1 MNSGITYF
9 PLDVHLDDKFDLI
22 EAEFGLTGFAV
33 VVKLLQRIYGGQG
46 YYCEWTKDVAL
57 LFGKNLGFKPGDNVV
72 SEIVEAS
79 IRRGIFDRNLY
90 EKYQILTSRGI
101 QKRYFEAVS
110 RRVKV
115 EVKAEYLLVQVE
127 QNYKN
132 VYIFKE
138 NVDISSENVN
148 ISEQRKVEKR
158 KVNKSKVK
166 ETEAAD
172 VPQDLIDCYQNNIS
186 RNYITSMEL
195 DNLAFWCE
203 KVEPAVI
210 EWAIS
215 EAVSHNV
222 RTWSYI
228 KRILENHFNAGRTTL
243 AAVEGASR
251 NYLRDKCDSG
261 LYKSDIDHEA
271 LEEII
276 MGKL

>member
-251 NYLRDKCDSG
+251 NYSRDKCDSG
-261 LYKSDIDHEA
+261 LYKSDIDHDA

>member
-138 NVDISSENVN
+138 NVDISSENAN
-148 ISEQRKVEKR
+148 ISEQRKVEKS
-158 KVNKSKVK
+158 KVKKRKVK

-186 RNYITSMEL
+186 RNFITSIEL

-210 EWAIS
+210 EWAIG

-243 AAVEGASR
+243 AAVKSASR
-251 NYLRDKCDSG
+251 NYSTEKEFDV
-261 LYKSDIDHEA
+261 YHSDTDHEA
-271 LEEII
+271 IEKIR
-276 MGKL
+276 